1 MTRQIRNLMMPLKE
15 KGLMEGIMIHA
26 LRALRH
32 NSDLL
37 MCTMDVFIKE
47 PSLDWKVNLFWW
59 SCIHVVITLLLGTA
73 LLIGTNTVLDNSV
86 FTLIF

>member
-1 MTRQIRNLMMPLKE
+1 MPLKE

-26 LRALRH
+26 LRALRY

-47 PSLDWKVNLFWW
+47 PSLDWKV
-59 SCIHVVITLLLGTA
+59 
-73 LLIGTNTVLDNSV
+73 
-86 FTLIF
+86 IFL

>member
-15 KGLMEGIMIHA
+15 KGLMEGIMIHT

-47 PSLDWKVNLFWW
+47 PSLDWKVNLF
-59 SCIHVVITLLLGTA
+59 SCSVHVVITLLFGKS
-73 LLIGTNTVLDNSV
+73 LLIDTNTELDNSM